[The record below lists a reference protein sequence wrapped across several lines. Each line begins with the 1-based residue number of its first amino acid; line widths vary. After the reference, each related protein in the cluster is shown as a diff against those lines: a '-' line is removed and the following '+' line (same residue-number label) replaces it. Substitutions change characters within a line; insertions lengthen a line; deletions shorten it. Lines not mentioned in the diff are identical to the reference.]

1 MQRLRDTTIWLFGA
15 GSLGTGIYSA
25 LPGVLLLFFLTDVL
39 GVAPAWASLAIVLPK
54 LWSIVCDPLVGRR
67 SDRYRSRHGTRAPYL
82 LAGAFG
88 CAVTFGALFAV
99 PPGLDGKAALGYV
112 MVVYALAVT
121 AYSIYSVPYV
131 TLPAEMSA
139 DPGERTRIVAVRMG
153 FMFVGALVGS
163 AAAPALVAAFGGGR
177 EGYALMALVL
187 AAVAGVSALIAW
199 RVARGL
205 PMAAASVD
213 ESASPAGVGVPSTA
227 VTGVGWAAP
236 LRDRRFMVLLG
247 AYGCIAAAI
256 ATLTAGMPYLM
267 RHVMQADE
275 ARLALFFTVFVV
287 ASLGGL
293 AAWTRVATRVGKER
307 ALTVSAML
315 LAAACL
321 PLAIQPSVTTLL
333 MSAAA
338 AGFAVGGLQL
348 LPFALL
354 TDHVR
359 SEISAA
365 GAYTG
370 IWTAVEKTGLATGPL
385 VVGLM
390 LALAGFQAASGT
402 PGVPAAAQ
410 PDAALT
416 AIRLAVSAA
425 PALLLVAAL
434 ALRARGNPPPAWCAR
449 PQGRV

>member
-1 MQRLRDTTIWLFGA
+1 
-15 GSLGTGIYSA
+15 
-25 LPGVLLLFFLTDVL
+25 
-39 GVAPAWASLAIVLPK
+39 
-54 LWSIVCDPLVGRR
+54 
-67 SDRYRSRHGTRAPYL
+67 
-82 LAGAFG
+82 
-88 CAVTFGALFAV
+88 
-99 PPGLDGKAALGYV
+99 
-112 MVVYALAVT
+112 
-121 AYSIYSVPYV
+121 
-131 TLPAEMSA
+131 
-139 DPGERTRIVAVRMG
+139 
-153 FMFVGALVGS
+153 
-163 AAAPALVAAFGGGR
+163 
-177 EGYALMALVL
+177 
-187 AAVAGVSALIAW
+187 
-199 RVARGL
+199 
-205 PMAAASVD
+205 MAAESVD

-227 VTGVGWAAP
+227 VTGGGWAAP

-256 ATLTAGMPYLM
+256 ATLTAGMPYLV

-275 ARLALFFTVFVV
+275 ARLALFFTVFVI

-307 ALTVSAML
+307 ALTVSAIL

-359 SEISAA
+359 SELGSS

-370 IWTAVEKTGLATGPL
+370 IWTAVEKAGLATGPL

-434 ALRARGNPPPAWCAR
+434 ALRARGNPPPAWFAR
-449 PQGRV
+449 TQGRV